1 MYLQSSSKDSA
12 PYDATAAADPEGGTV
27 SRVRVLLADDHRIV
41 AEGLKSLLVSEFD
54 LIGVVED
61 GRAMVAAAK
70 ALKPDVIVADIT
82 MPHLNGIEALEE
94 VKKFDPIVR
103 VIFLTMHR
111 DAAYARHAFEAG
123 ALGFVLKHSAPEE
136 LVLAVRAAAHGHT
149 FITPSLAGEVLQALR
164 QGPPEGQ
171 DQVATL
177 TLRQREILR
186 LLADGLTAKE
196 IGLELRISART
207 VEDHKYRMVES
218 LGVRGSAELIHFA
231 IKHGIVAA

>member
-1 MYLQSSSKDSA
+1 V
-12 PYDATAAADPEGGTV
+12 PYDATVAEIRAPGKGCKRIEGGTM

-41 AEGLKSLLVSEFD
+41 AEGLKSLLLSEFD

-94 VKKFDPIVR
+94 VKRFDSIVR

-111 DAAYARHAFEAG
+111 DVAYARHAFEAG
-123 ALGFVLKHSAPEE
+123 AVGFVLKHSAPEE

-196 IGLELRISART
+196 IGLELHISART

-218 LGVRGSAELIHFA
+218 LGVRGNAELIHFA
-231 IKHGIVAA
+231 IKHGIVGA

>member
-1 MYLQSSSKDSA
+1 M
-12 PYDATAAADPEGGTV
+12 

-41 AEGLKSLLVSEFD
+41 AEGLKSLLVPEFD
-54 LIGVVED
+54 LIGMVAD
-61 GRAMVAAAK
+61 GREMVAAAK

-94 VKKFDPIVR
+94 IKKFDPIVR

-111 DAAYARHAFEAG
+111 DVAYARHAFEAG
-123 ALGFVLKHSAPEE
+123 AAGFVLKHSAPEE
-136 LVLAVRAAAHGHT
+136 LVLAVRAAAQGRT

-164 QGPPEGQ
+164 QSPSEGL
-171 DQVATL
+171 DQVAAL

-196 IGLELRISART
+196 IGLELHISART
-207 VEDHKYRMVES
+207 VEDHKYRMLES

-231 IKHGIVAA
+231 IKHGIVGP

>member
-1 MYLQSSSKDSA
+1 V
-12 PYDATAAADPEGGTV
+12 AANPEGGNV

-41 AEGLKSLLVSEFD
+41 AEGLKSLLIAEFD

-94 VKKFDPIVR
+94 LKKFDPIVR

-111 DAAYARHAFEAG
+111 DVAYARHAFEAG
-123 ALGFVLKHSAPEE
+123 AVGFVLKHSAPEE

-149 FITPSLAGEVLQALR
+149 FITPSLAGGVLQALR

-171 DQVATL
+171 DSVPAL

-207 VEDHKYRMVES
+207 VEDHKYRMVEL

-231 IKHGIVAA
+231 IRHGIVGP